1 MCSAT
6 LHLGGNITKS
16 AIATPGFWLGHVK
29 TVKIEGSWRG
39 TKISIE
45 KVNGRNDMK

>member
-1 MCSAT
+1 M
-6 LHLGGNITKS
+6 TKS

-45 KVNGRNDMK
+45 KVYGRNDMK

>member
-16 AIATPGFWLGHVK
+16 AIATPGFWLGHVN
-29 TVKIEGSWRG
+29 TVNIEGSWKR
-39 TKISIE
+39 TKSSIE
-45 KVNGRNDMK
+45 NVNGRNDL